1 MMLHNMVFGYV
12 TDRMAQTLGNPPP
25 PIKRVGTYWRVGI
38 SKNI

>member
-25 PIKRVGTYWRVGI
+25 IKRVGTYWRVGI